1 LLATAG
7 KLVFSGDAE
16 GWFSALKDDTG
27 EEMWRFNVGSGIH
40 GNPTTFTADG
50 KQYVAIVYGP
60 GGGSLLPLIYDE
72 LMKRNNRGGGLMV
85 FGLSD

>member
-1 LLATAG
+1 M
-7 KLVFSGDAE
+7 FSGDAE

-27 EEMWRFNVGSGIH
+27 EELWRFNVGTGIH

-72 LMKRNNRGGGLMV
+72 LFKRNNRGGGLMV